1 MTVSAMALSCLYGQK
16 ARQRGGKNS
25 AREAQVTLYGGNV
38 FMMGYRDC
46 DTQGGVTNDKNA
58 YGDGGGGNRPGEDT
72 KNCEAVPV

>member
-25 AREAQVTLYGGNV
+25 AREAQVTLYGGNA

-46 DTQGGVTNDKNA
+46 DTQGGRDK
-58 YGDGGGGNRPGEDT
+58 
-72 KNCEAVPV
+72 